1 MDMEMA
7 AMGLVGNSGEARS
20 LAFEAIK
27 KAKDGKYDEAREM
40 LEKAKKKSLLAHET
54 QTELICAE
62 ADGKKME
69 MGLLMV
75 HAQDHL
81 MTSILAR
88 DLAAEII
95 DLHEKLNNK

>member
-20 LAFEAIK
+20 LAFESIK
-27 KAKDGKYDEAREM
+27 KAKEGKYDEARKM
-40 LEKAKKKSLLAHET
+40 LEEARKKSLLAHET

-62 ADGKKME
+62 ADGVKME

-88 DLAAEII
+88 DLAAEIV
-95 DLHEKLNNK
+95 DLHEKLNSK

>member
-7 AMGLVGNSGEARS
+7 AMTLVGNAGEARS
-20 LAFEAIK
+20 LAFEAIAMAK
-27 KAKDGKYDEAREM
+27 KGSFDEAREM
-40 LEKAKKKSLLAHET
+40 LVKARKKSLAAHET

-62 ADGKKME
+62 ADGKEME

-88 DLAAEII
+88 DLAEEII
-95 DLHEKLNNK
+95 NLHELMVK